1 MSTKLNEWKVLRP
14 ETNKF
19 NELRKQIV
27 QEAIITE
34 ILIYR
39 LEYIHVKYYNIVMNT
54 RNFLSFSFSTHHY
67 SNVNV
72 VYVVLVMLMLM

>member
-1 MSTKLNEWKVLRP
+1 MNGKYYALKL
-14 ETNKF
+14 NKF

-39 LEYIHVKYYNIVMNT
+39 LEYIHVKYYNMVMNT
-54 RNFLSFSFSTHHY
+54 INFLSFSFSTHHY